1 MASLDY
7 GGLIMNQNIIFSI
20 ISITFSTVFLIFAL
34 KLPPSETGDSLG
46 AGGWPVFVLSLMLLL
61 SIILLVRSVLEKKRF
76 VIRDND
82 SVEEDEETTTYKIK
96 LFARHWYV
104 FVILALYFF
113 TMPFL
118 GFLVST
124 FFFVLFLTCLLNMK
138 KKIIIFLTGLISS
151 VALTFLFA
159 TFLKLPLPRGQS
171 IFYELSLLFQ

>member
-34 KLPPSETGDSLG
+34 KLPPSVTGDSLG

-61 SIILLVRSVLEKKRF
+61 SIILLVISLLEKRRF
-76 VIRDND
+76 GIRDNN
-82 SVEEDEETTTYKIK
+82 SVEEDEQTTTYQIL

-113 TMPFL
+113 IMHFL

-124 FFFVLFLTCLLNMK
+124 FFFVRFLPWFVNM
-138 KKIIIFLTGLISS
+138 
-151 VALTFLFA
+151 
-159 TFLKLPLPRGQS
+159 
-171 IFYELSLLFQ
+171 